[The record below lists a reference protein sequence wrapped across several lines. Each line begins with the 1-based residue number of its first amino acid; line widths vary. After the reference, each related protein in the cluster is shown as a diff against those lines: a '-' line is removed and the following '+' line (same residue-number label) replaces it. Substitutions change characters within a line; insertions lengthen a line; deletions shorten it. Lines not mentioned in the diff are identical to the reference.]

1 MEAVSLILLAVSL
14 ILFFGFF
21 AEWIFKRF
29 SIPDVLFLIA
39 LGFAIG
45 PFALKLVSPQ
55 DLLAVAPIFTTFTLV
70 FLLFDGAFN
79 ISLPSLIRE
88 FSESFVLTIFNF
100 IISSLIV
107 ALILWLFGFWVGG
120 FSFILS
126 LLGGFMLGGVS
137 SSFVIPILKQVKISE
152 RLYSL
157 LALESA
163 LTDVFCI
170 VFSLT
175 VIEILRLG
183 GFGLQNTLTQL
194 VGLFAVAIL
203 VGMIGGVI
211 WIFLILRVF
220 KEHNYMIAIAYL
232 LLIYVITEFLGGN
245 GAIAALFF
253 GLILKNSKQLS
264 SIIRGILTKEASEK
278 KKALKGELGVSVTTP
293 SEEFFYHQISFFLKT
308 FFFVYIG
315 VMIDISDWKAIL
327 IGVVLSVV
335 LMFTRMSSSLLT
347 QKMLPESRSLVNS
360 IFARGLA
367 AAAIAQLAINA
378 GVQHAFFISKIVFVA
393 ITGTIVLSSVRVFLI
408 KRKMPPVEEPSKLL
422 EIVKGV
428 RYKHDHKLKPKH
440 RYRSKHKHKA

>member
-1 MEAVSLILLAVSL
+1 
-14 ILFFGFF
+14 
-21 AEWIFKRF
+21 
-29 SIPDVLFLIA
+29 
-39 LGFAIG
+39 
-45 PFALKLVSPQ
+45 
-55 DLLAVAPIFTTFTLV
+55 
-70 FLLFDGAFN
+70 
-79 ISLPSLIRE
+79 
-88 FSESFVLTIFNF
+88 
-100 IISSLIV
+100 
-107 ALILWLFGFWVGG
+107 
-120 FSFILS
+120 
-126 LLGGFMLGGVS
+126 
-137 SSFVIPILKQVKISE
+137 
-152 RLYSL
+152 
-157 LALESA
+157 
-163 LTDVFCI
+163 
-170 VFSLT
+170 
-175 VIEILRLG
+175 
-183 GFGLQNTLTQL
+183 
-194 VGLFAVAIL
+194 
-203 VGMIGGVI
+203 
-211 WIFLILRVF
+211 
-220 KEHNYMIAIAYL
+220 MIAIAYL